1 MEYGS
6 PISLDSA
13 IFLSD
18 AHLSQDDHHTRTFL
32 ILVEKAASENVP
44 LFLLGDIFDLWFGA
58 PKLTF
63 GFQKPVIMRLRELAR
78 AGLRLYYVEGNRD
91 FYLKINHEGST
102 FHAVSEGEMRAKV
115 GSRIVHL
122 SHGDTVNR
130 ADLAYRFWKTLSKN
144 PLSYGILSLLPP
156 ALVLPVADRME
167 RRLRRTNQP
176 FRRSFPEKESR
187 EFALR
192 KFASGAD
199 FVILGHFHTE
209 RIQPFAQG
217 ETTKFL
223 VVLPSWKEEWRYFY
237 LTPEG
242 EHGFR
247 QFRPEAPLI
256 KRGTRNRSV

>member
-1 MEYGS
+1 MENGS
-6 PISLDSA
+6 PISLDRA

-18 AHLSQDDHHTRTFL
+18 AHLSQDDLHTRTFL
-32 ILVEKAASENVP
+32 TLVEKAAAENVP

-58 PKLTF
+58 PGLTV
-63 GFQKPVIMRLRELAR
+63 GFQKPVIDRLRDLTR

-91 FYLKINHEGST
+91 FYLKKNHEGST
-102 FHAVSEGEMRAKV
+102 FLAVSEGEMRVAV
-115 GSRIVHL
+115 GSRTVYL

-144 PLSYGILSLLPP
+144 PISYGTISLLPP
-156 ALVLPVADRME
+156 ALVLPIADRME
-167 RRLRRTNQP
+167 RRLKRTNQP

-192 KFASGAD
+192 KFASGVD

-209 RIQPFAQG
+209 RILRFAQG
-217 ETTKFL
+217 EATKVL
-223 VVLPSWKEEWRYFY
+223 VVLPSWKEEWSYFY
-237 LTPEG
+237 LTAGG

-247 QFRPEAPLI
+247 HFRPEAPLL
-256 KRGTRNRSV
+256 

>member
-1 MEYGS
+1 MENGS
-6 PISLDSA
+6 LISLDRA

-18 AHLSQDDHHTRTFL
+18 AHLSQDDLHTRTFL
-32 ILVEKAASENVP
+32 TLVEKAATANIP

-58 PKLTF
+58 PGLTF
-63 GFQKPVIMRLRELAR
+63 GFQKPVIDRLRELTR

-91 FYLKINHEGST
+91 FYLKKNHEGST
-102 FHAVSEGEMRAKV
+102 FLAVSEGEMRATV
-115 GSRIVHL
+115 GSRTVYL

-144 PLSYGILSLLPP
+144 PLCYGTLSLLPP
-156 ALVLPVADRME
+156 ALVLPIADRME

-187 EFALR
+187 DFALR
-192 KFASGAD
+192 RFASGVD

-209 RIQPFAQG
+209 RILRFAQG
-217 ETTKFL
+217 EATKVL
-223 VVLPSWKEEWRYFY
+223 VVLPSWKEEWSYFY
-237 LTPEG
+237 LTGGG

-247 QFRPEAPLI
+247 QFRPEASL
-256 KRGTRNRSV
+256 V

>member
-1 MEYGS
+1 MENRT
-6 PISLDSA
+6 PISLDRA

-18 AHLSQDDHHTRTFL
+18 AHLSQDDLHTRNFL

-78 AGLRLYYVEGNRD
+78 TGLRLYYVEGNRD
-91 FYLKINHEGST
+91 FYLKKNHEGST
-102 FHAVSEGEMRAKV
+102 FHAVSEGEMRAAV
-115 GSRIVHL
+115 GPREVFL
-122 SHGDTVNR
+122 SHGDSVNR
-130 ADLAYRFWKTLSKN
+130 ADFAYRFWKTLSKN
-144 PLSYGILSLLPP
+144 RMAYGTLSLLPP
-156 ALVLPVADRME
+156 ALMLPLADRME
-167 RRLRRTNQP
+167 RSLKRTNQP
-176 FRRSFPEKESR
+176 FRRSFPDREIR

-209 RIQPFAQG
+209 CVMRFAQG
-217 ETTKFL
+217 GTTKVL
-223 VVLPSWKEEWRYFY
+223 VVLPAWKEDWRYFY

-242 EHGFR
+242 THGFR
-247 QFRPEAPLI
+247 NFRPEAPLME
-256 KRGTRNRSV
+256 KGGN